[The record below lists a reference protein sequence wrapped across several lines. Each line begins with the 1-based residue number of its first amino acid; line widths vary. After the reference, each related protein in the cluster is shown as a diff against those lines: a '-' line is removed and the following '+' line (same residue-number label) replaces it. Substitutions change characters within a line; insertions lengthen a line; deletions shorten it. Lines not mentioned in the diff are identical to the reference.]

1 VSELGFDHVVLLL
14 AVIKLRDAWVIISYI
29 TITKFVEQLVIIIR
43 KATMKSALVSN
54 YENSLETSYLVI
66 FILSQHAKQQKWP
79 LLTAKHFQIQL
90 TKKVLEI

>member
-54 YENSLETSYLVI
+54 YENSLAFEEEEKDFL
-66 FILSQHAKQQKWP
+66 
-79 LLTAKHFQIQL
+79 
-90 TKKVLEI
+90 